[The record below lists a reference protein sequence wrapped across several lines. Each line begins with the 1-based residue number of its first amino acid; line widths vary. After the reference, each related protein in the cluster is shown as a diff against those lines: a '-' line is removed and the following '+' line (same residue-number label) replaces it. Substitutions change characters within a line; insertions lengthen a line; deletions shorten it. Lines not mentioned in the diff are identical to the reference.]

1 MGLRPA
7 EEGRH
12 RARFPPADALDY
24 RLVVVPGAA
33 RGVKGPRL
41 ARVESVEDGTVYADT
56 FDLGRVDPSQVEEGI
71 VIRELPGGD
80 YHTFRRRV
88 LKARPGRGGRKGT
101 PRRPLHPGEEEYFP
115 LDLKYGD
122 LLAVCVLSIRPR

>member
-56 FDLGRVDPSQVEEGI
+56 FDLGRVDPSQVEEEI
-71 VIRELPGGD
+71 VIRELPGGN
-80 YHTFRRRV
+80 YNTFRRRV
-88 LKARPGRGGRKGT
+88 LKARPGRGT
-101 PRRPLHPGEEEYFP
+101 PSRPLHPGEEQYFP

-122 LLAVCVLSIRPR
+122 LLAVCILSIRPR